1 MSSIRVVG
9 TVFKKRG
16 EEGDFDWMIR
26 SGKYNDALF
35 IYNDDEM
42 RQHWKK
48 AGTGNAIIRKYNRYA
63 LARPSSAGVVTGA
76 GSSGYSKLTEEVKQK
91 IDGCFSGIRELC
103 SLHGYKTIYYS
114 ASTPNGLLG
123 TSIFVVN
130 PDVLKYITE
139 GLHALA
145 N

>member
-1 MSSIRVVG
+1 MSSIHVVG

-42 RQHWKK
+42 RRHWKQPG
-48 AGTGNAIIRKYNRYA
+48 AGNAIIRKYNRYA
-63 LARPSSAGVVTGA
+63 LARPNSAGVVTGS
-76 GSSGYSKLTEEVKQK
+76 GSGGYSKLTEEVKQK
-91 IDGCFSGIRELC
+91 IDRCFDVIRELC
-103 SLHGYKTIYYS
+103 SLHGYKTMYYS

-130 PDVLKYITE
+130 QDVLKYITE
-139 GLHALA
+139 GLHGFA